1 MACPWLTQQ
10 ALADI
15 TRHGPRHVLPTAS
28 AARGKP
34 FEHQVEIG
42 RWSGCSVYRQG
53 LLAPEALRTKH
64 ALNIMTMPATY
75 SAEAATKNAIRIMK
89 DEMRAIRSNV
99 ASMGNDLPA
108 SGGWD
113 RLPR

>member
-1 MACPWLTQQ
+1 MSCLQRQQ
-10 ALADI
+10 PVANLSNTRSRLEDGRAALS
-15 TRHGPRHVLPTAS
+15 TVKGSWP
-28 AARGKP
+28 
-34 FEHQVEIG
+34 
-42 RWSGCSVYRQG
+42 
-53 LLAPEALRTKH
+53 PEALRTKH

-89 DEMRAIRSNV
+89 DEMRAIRSYV
-99 ASMGNDLPA
+99 ALMGNNLPA